1 MSSVSGAGIT
11 FHRPSITRSARSVLD
26 KVFSACPDP
35 EVAVIP
41 VNPYSFRFEAVVLMV
56 LLGTAIAGTHRANAQ
71 LPAELSESAYAEL
84 WTMAPGTAIHALFG
98 HSALRVV
105 DPAIGLDAVFNYGT
119 FDPTDPW
126 FLPKFVYGDL
136 DYYLSVAGGRF
147 VLQAYAAEQRSVF
160 AQRLALAPSQLRG
173 LYQALRLN
181 LEPEN
186 RFYPY
191 DFVRDN
197 CSTRLYDLLHEH
209 AGLTA
214 EAGESPSYRALIR
227 SYLHPVPWLDLGI
240 HLVLGRPM
248 QQVPTPAEATFLP
261 YELMDA
267 LDAAEPPLVATTDT
281 LLWIPATP
289 SAGASARPW
298 TLHAFRLAPLLLLI
312 LAFYPGA
319 GQTRRFRRV
328 DRSLMVLSGLV
339 GLFLL
344 WMWLGTLHTVTAWNS
359 NLLWLM
365 PLNIWF
371 GVRVGRAGTDTP
383 WVAGRT
389 TRILRGAALGM
400 ATLALLTPLL
410 PMQSIP
416 AAAWPWAL
424 LLALLHLAAVVQH
437 RPVEHAGELD
447 N

>member
-1 MSSVSGAGIT
+1 MLGLLAVWPTAGAQ
-11 FHRPSITRSARSVLD
+11 
-26 KVFSACPDP
+26 
-35 EVAVIP
+35 
-41 VNPYSFRFEAVVLMV
+41 
-56 LLGTAIAGTHRANAQ
+56 RANAQ
-71 LPAELSESAYAEL
+71 LPDELSGSAYAEL

-147 VLQAYAAEQRSVF
+147 VLQAYAAERRSVF
-160 AQRLALAPSQLRG
+160 AQRLDLAPAQLAG
-173 LYQALRLN
+173 LYRALRLN

-209 AGLTA
+209 AGFTLNPTGHGAERTA
-214 EAGESPSYRALIR
+214 GTENPPPSYRALIR

-248 QQVPTPAEATFLP
+248 EQTPTPAEATFLP

-267 LDAAEPPLVATTDT
+267 LDAAQPPLVAFTDT
-281 LLWIPATP
+281 LLWIPPAATKPNTANPTP

-298 TLHAFRLAPLLLLI
+298 TMYAFRLAPLLLLI
-312 LAFYPGA
+312 LAFYPGP
-319 GQTRRFRRV
+319 GQTRRLRRL
-328 DRSLMVLSGLV
+328 DGTLMVLSGLL

-344 WMWLGTLHTVTAWNS
+344 WMWLGTLHTVTAWNV
-359 NLLWLM
+359 NILWLM
-365 PLNIWF
+365 PLNIWSAF
-371 GVRVGRAGTDTP
+371 RAKTGIGSAAT
-383 WVAGRT
+383 GL
-389 TRILRGAALGM
+389 TRILRAAALGM
-400 ATLALLTPLL
+400 STLALLTPLL
-410 PMQSIP
+410 PVQSIP
-416 AAAWPWAL
+416 GPAWTWAL
-424 LLALLHLAAVVQH
+424 LLALLHLSAVVQH
-437 RPVEHAGELD
+437 RPMEHPGQSHD
-447 N
+447 